1 MVRNIAKNTDIS
13 NGTTENETG
22 EISKESE
29 SKDKPLYVKVSD
41 ETRDTIDRYKNEGIT
56 ISNLIKDAI
65 KLYDDF
71 HSASAEVLAIINKY
85 KDPDET
91 MVNFIER
98 ALKFYGDQKE
108 TDRDLWIRAREE
120 MKMMLIGKTTFNQLI
135 AAAESPKDSLEKPF
149 KKNVAID
156 LLLWYTGK
164 PLKLLTVEEIIT
176 TIQKI
181 WVVANYFYMI
191 DVKKVSDD
199 EFHVLFKHRQ
209 NKRYSHYWLGYF
221 KTLFEAEEMAFKCIV
236 EGQTFDET
244 LSMTIK
250 VGYFKDSK

>member
-135 AAAESPKDSLEKPF
+135 AAAESPKDSLEEPF

-191 DVKKVSDD
+191 DVKRFQMMNFTSFLNTGRINGTRTTGLVILKPYLKLKKWHLSASLKV
-199 EFHVLFKHRQ
+199 KH
-209 NKRYSHYWLGYF
+209 
-221 KTLFEAEEMAFKCIV
+221 
-236 EGQTFDET
+236 
-244 LSMTIK
+244 SMK
-250 VGYFKDSK
+250 PYQ